1 VDPALEEAG
10 VIGMPKQDVL
20 VVAKVHPMYLEA
32 LETQYNVHICAH
44 EGDTTAF
51 AALAPRIVGVAAGGE
66 SSVPG
71 SLLARLPNLKVVSV
85 FGVGY
90 DGVDVPAAL
99 RLGVSVTHTPGVLTD
114 DVADLALGLVG
125 LGRIGQAIARRA
137 AAFDMAMSYTAR
149 SPKTGCTY
157 TYYYDAA
164 ALAAQV
170 DFLVVITPGGAGT
183 RHLINADVLRALGP
197 KGYLINVARGS
208 VVDEQAL
215 IAALASGQIAG
226 AALDVFENEPQVPE
240 ALWSMPNVV
249 LTPHMASATHQTRQ
263 AMADLAFANMHAG
276 TAGLPLIT
284 PVPECTS
291 SAAASHPQP
300 QKEIV

>member
-20 VVAKVHPMYLEA
+20 VVSKVHPMYLEA
-32 LETQYNVHICAH
+32 LKTQDNVHICAH
-44 EGDTTAF
+44 EGDAAAV
-51 AALAPRIVGVAAGGE
+51 AALAPHIVGIAAGGE

-85 FGVGY
+85 FGVGH

-137 AAFDMAMSYTAR
+137 AAFDMAISYTAR
-149 SPKTGCTY
+149 AQKTDCSY
-157 TYYYDAA
+157 TYYSDAA

-170 DFLVVITPGGAGT
+170 DFLVVITPGGAGSS
-183 RHLINADVLRALGP
+183 HLINADVLRALGP
-197 KGYLINVARGS
+197 KGYLINVACGS

-215 IAALASGQIAG
+215 IAALVSGQIAG

-240 ALWSMPNVV
+240 
-249 LTPHMASATHQTRQ
+249 
-263 AMADLAFANMHAG
+263 
-276 TAGLPLIT
+276 
-284 PVPECTS
+284 CTS

-300 QKEIV
+300 EKEIV